1 MIFFTRKTNL
11 FFLFVCATS
20 LLLVSC
26 TDSVAPIYR
35 EPLPGLV
42 HAGNLADLEAIFK
55 RYNYSIPNLH
65 QGVPPLIVQSLPD
78 DFAELTTPETKKT
91 SFFKIL
97 LPMVLLANERIR
109 QERQVLLQIVAQ
121 LEKNQAIDDRQQH
134 LLRTLKQRYKVKGDL
149 LSRETLDILK
159 RRVDEIPATLILAQA
174 ANESAWGT
182 SRFVREGNN
191 LFGEWTFVPGT
202 GIVPLDRPE
211 GETYEVRRFNNLY
224 DSILA
229 YLRNLNTHP
238 AYQTLRQLREKAH
251 QQGRKPRGVELAEGL
266 KNYSTRGEVYVS
278 DLKKIIRTNHLQRFT
293 SVSLRQG

>member
-1 MIFFTRKTNL
+1 MILFSCKTNVFVL
-11 FFLFVCATS
+11 FACATTF
-20 LLLVSC
+20 LLVSC

-42 HAGNLADLEAIFK
+42 HAERLTDLEAVFK

-65 QGVPPLIVQSLPD
+65 QGVPPLIVQSLPT
-78 DFAELTTPETKKT
+78 DFAETATPRSKKT
-91 SFFKIL
+91 SFFKTL

-109 QERQVLLQIVAQ
+109 QERQALLQILALRESRQ
-121 LEKNQAIDDRQQH
+121 DLDGRQQH

-149 LSRETLDILK
+149 RDDKTLNILK
-159 RRVDEIPATLILAQA
+159 RRVDEIPAALVLAQA

-191 LFGEWTFVPGT
+191 LFGEWTFLPGS
-202 GIVPLDRPE
+202 GMVPLDRPD

-224 DSILA
+224 DSILS

-238 AYQTLRQLREKAH
+238 AYQNLRLLREEARL
-251 QQGRKPRGVELAEGL
+251 QGRNPSGIELAEGL
-266 KNYSTRGEVYVS
+266 INYSTRREFYVA
-278 DLKKIIRTNHLQRFT
+278 DLQKIIRANNLQRFT
-293 SVSLRQG
+293 VASLRQG